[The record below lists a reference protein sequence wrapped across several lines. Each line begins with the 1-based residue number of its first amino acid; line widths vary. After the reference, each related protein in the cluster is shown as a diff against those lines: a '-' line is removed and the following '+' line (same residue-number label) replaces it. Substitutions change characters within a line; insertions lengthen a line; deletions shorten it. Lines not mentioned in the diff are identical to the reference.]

1 MFILVIYKMGVNVL
15 KNKLFFYK
23 IDYSIKFNFFKYIY
37 TFEKQYRNNIE
48 TI

>member
-1 MFILVIYKMGVNVL
+1 MFILVIYKMGVIVL

-23 IDYSIKFNFFKYIY
+23 IDYSIKFIFLN
-37 TFEKQYRNNIE
+37 TFTRLKNNIE